1 MHPIIFALLLTLAAP
16 TAAVAEMYEVKMLN
30 RGAAGPMIYE
40 PDFLS
45 LQPGDKVKFLNAS
58 AGHNA
63 VTIEGMV
70 PEGNAG
76 FKGRLNE
83 EIEVTLDQE
92 GFYGIKCSPHY
103 AMGMVMVIRVGES
116 ALPASFVAADA
127 PERARKRFDE
137 ILARNG
143 FGK

>member
-1 MHPIIFALLLTLAAP
+1 MRSILLALIVSLVASPSAF
-16 TAAVAEMYEVKMLN
+16 AEMHEVKMMN

-40 PDFLS
+40 PDFLNVK
-45 LQPGDKVKFLNAS
+45 PGDTVKFLNAS

-76 FKGRLNE
+76 FKGKLNQ
-83 EIEVTLDQE
+83 EIEVKLDEE

-103 AMGMVMVIRVGES
+103 SMGMVMVIRVGE
-116 ALPASFVAADA
+116 ADLPESFNATEVP
-127 PERARKRFDE
+127 PEARKRFDE
-137 ILARNG
+137 ILKRAG
-143 FGK
+143 FAQ

>member
-1 MHPIIFALLLTLAAP
+1 MRPIVFALLLTLAPP
-16 TAAVAEMYEVKMLN
+16 TAALAEMYEVKMLN
-30 RGAAGPMIYE
+30 RGTGGPMIYE

-76 FKGRLNE
+76 FKGKLNE
-83 EIEVTLDQE
+83 EIEVAFDQE

-103 AMGMVMVIRVGES
+103 AMGMVMVVRVGEA
-116 ALPASFVAADA
+116 ALPESFVPADV
-127 PERARKRFDE
+127 PERAKRRFEE
-137 ILARNG
+137 ILTRNG
-143 FGK
+143 LGK